1 MLCHACRGLIGV
13 LCAAS
18 FLSGADLHL
27 TVIEGQGAINNV
39 RAHTARDPVVE
50 VRDGDNVP
58 LPGATVTFQTPA
70 DGPSVLFP
78 DNARSLITQTDQDGR
93 AVGRGLRPNSL
104 TGAFQIRVTASYK
117 SATGTAEIE
126 QTNASPA
133 EARSSKKY
141 WLIGLL
147 AGAAAGGAFAA
158 THGGKSAAAVPPAQ
172 PTGSIVPGTPSF
184 GPPH

>member
-1 MLCHACRGLIGV
+1 MLCLACRGLVGV

-18 FLSGADLHL
+18 LLFGADLKI

-50 VRDGDNVP
+50 VRDADNVP

-70 DGPSVLFP
+70 DGPGAVFP
-78 DNARSLITQTDQDGR
+78 DNEKSLITQTDQNGR
-93 AVGRGLRPNSL
+93 AVGRGLRPNSV
-104 TGAFQIRVTASYK
+104 TGAFQIRVTASYR
-117 SATGTAEIE
+117 SATGTVDIE

-133 EARSSKKY
+133 ETKSTKKY
-141 WLIGLL
+141 WLIGLV
-147 AGAAAGGAFAA
+147 AGAAAGGALAA
-158 THGGKSAAAVPPAQ
+158 THGGKSAAPATPAQ